1 MNEFTINAKLPSLND
16 YIGACRANKY
26 KGATFKRDVE
36 EVIIWAIK
44 QAQAKGTLKPTDKP
58 CKVIFEWYEK
68 SSRRDAD
75 NIASSKKFILDAL
88 QKSGIIPNDNQ
99 KYIKGFTDEIHKS
112 NRDYVVVKL
121 YEYSENNIDNQI

>member
-58 CKVIFEWYEK
+58 CEIIMDFYEK
-68 SSRRDAD
+68 TKRRDVD
-75 NIASSKKFILDAL
+75 NIQSSQKFILDAMVQ
-88 QKSGIIPNDNQ
+88 QKVIPNDTQHYVKNIFHTINESD
-99 KYIKGFTDEIHKS
+99 KNF
-112 NRDYVVVKL
+112 VVVRL
-121 YEYSENNIDNQI
+121 LPAHSVTLTIL